1 MAENFPAF
9 QNGGYMKINTKL
21 FGEITIN
28 EEKLITFEKG
38 IIGFPYMKRFL
49 LIHDEEK
56 SDSAISWLQSIEE
69 EDFAMP
75 VIDPLKVMED
85 YNPVVEDELLKELG
99 ELIPEETIVFV
110 TITVPK
116 EIEKMTVNLKAPIII
131 NADNKKAEQLI
142 IEDEKYVVKYPI
154 YDILKRKK
162 ELKEC

>member
-1 MAENFPAF
+1 MN
-9 QNGGYMKINTKL
+9 INTKL
-21 FGEITIN
+21 FGEIN
-28 EEKLITFEKG
+28 VNNEKLITFEKG
-38 IIGFPYMKRFL
+38 IIGFPHMKRFL

-69 EDFAMP
+69 EGFAMP
-75 VIDPLKVMED
+75 VIDPLRAIDD
-85 YNPVVEDELLKELG
+85 YNPMVEDELLKDLG
-99 ELIPEETIVFV
+99 ELTPDETIVFV

-116 EIEKMTVNLKAPIII
+116 DIEKMTVNLKAPIII

-142 IEDEKYVVKYPI
+142 IDDEKYVVKYPI